1 MTSAAYIFGRS
12 WKSSKNKTRHSV
24 PSRHRKNRRPQEGN
38 HGGNPTPQS
47 LRPAKFRSPQGKAK
61 MWQKSD
67 AKIFETKTDGETQHR
82 FFATNAF
89 SNKGPVMSQS
99 FLSIRYT

>member
-1 MTSAAYIFGRS
+1 MTSAAYIFGE
-12 WKSSKNKTRHSV
+12 KSEKFK
-24 PSRHRKNRRPQEGN
+24 KKRRPQEGN

-47 LRPAKFRSPQGKAK
+47 FRPAKFRSPQGKAK

-67 AKIFETKTDGETQHR
+67 AKIFETKNR
-82 FFATNAF
+82 FSATNAF

-99 FLSIRYT
+99 FWSILYTSATNRDR